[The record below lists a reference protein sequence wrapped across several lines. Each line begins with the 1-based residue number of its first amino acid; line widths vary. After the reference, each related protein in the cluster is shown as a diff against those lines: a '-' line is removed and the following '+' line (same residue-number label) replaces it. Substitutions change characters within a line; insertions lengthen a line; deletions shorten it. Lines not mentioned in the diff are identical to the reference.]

1 MNKIETKNLFI
12 EIRDKDF
19 IILAGEYDEE
29 LNFKVL
35 EKETVSSFGIL
46 NCKIIDLNKCVD
58 DLKTGIQKIENKINY
73 LFETVNVITNFFDC
87 DCVSV
92 SGFKK
97 LNGNQILSDD
107 ISFILNDI
115 KNKLVESET
124 KKTIM
129 HLFNTKYLLDNKSMK
144 NLPIGLYG
152 DFYSHQLTFFLA
164 NNNELKNI
172 SNLFNKCNLSLNKV
186 ILKSFAEGIEFINEY
201 NEDTFFKINIRKNKI
216 QIIHFYESAFC
227 YFQNFN
233 YGSDLIYKDIS
244 KVCSIDA
251 EKVSNILLEND
262 LNLKDSYIDRKY
274 FKGTNFRKISL
285 QHIYDIAIA
294 RIEEVVNLI
303 YNNNTNLNYLKLN
316 NNKIFLHFED
326 KNIYKKFNKDF
337 INQFKDVEI
346 SSKYLDSKF
355 NQSLEIFGELL
366 SKGWIKEA
374 IPVVHKKNSW
384 ISRIF
389 SGFFE

>member
-115 KNKLVESET
+115 M
-124 KKTIM
+124 I
-129 HLFNTKYLLDNKSMK
+129 
-144 NLPIGLYG
+144 
-152 DFYSHQLTFFLA
+152 
-164 NNNELKNI
+164 
-172 SNLFNKCNLSLNKV
+172 
-186 ILKSFAEGIEFINEY
+186 FIHY
-201 NEDTFFKINIRKNKI
+201 
-216 QIIHFYESAFC
+216 
-227 YFQNFN
+227 
-233 YGSDLIYKDIS
+233 
-244 KVCSIDA
+244 
-251 EKVSNILLEND
+251 
-262 LNLKDSYIDRKY
+262 
-274 FKGTNFRKISL
+274 
-285 QHIYDIAIA
+285 
-294 RIEEVVNLI
+294 
-303 YNNNTNLNYLKLN
+303 
-316 NNKIFLHFED
+316 
-326 KNIYKKFNKDF
+326 
-337 INQFKDVEI
+337 
-346 SSKYLDSKF
+346 
-355 NQSLEIFGELL
+355 
-366 SKGWIKEA
+366 
-374 IPVVHKKNSW
+374 
-384 ISRIF
+384 
-389 SGFFE
+389 